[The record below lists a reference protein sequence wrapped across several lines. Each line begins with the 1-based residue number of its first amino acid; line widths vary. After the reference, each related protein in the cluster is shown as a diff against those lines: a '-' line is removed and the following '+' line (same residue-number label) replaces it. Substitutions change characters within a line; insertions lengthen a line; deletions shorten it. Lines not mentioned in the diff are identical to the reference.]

1 MEKNEYQQ
9 ELMTVAYELLD
20 IRHYKGF
27 IMEMR
32 GRDWGVFGM

>member
-1 MEKNEYQQ
+1 MGKNEYPQ
-9 ELMTVAYELLD
+9 ELMTVPYELLD

-32 GRDWGVFGM
+32 GREGLFGM